1 MRPYAD
7 RGSSVSL
14 SIVFGVDG
22 QNYEKEMVM
31 SAMLQK
37 KTNAAIFLSIST
49 YGMAALKF
57 KQPVCWT

>member
-37 KTNAAIFLSIST
+37 KRTQQFSCQLVHT
-49 YGMAALKF
+49 G
-57 KQPVCWT
+57 WRH